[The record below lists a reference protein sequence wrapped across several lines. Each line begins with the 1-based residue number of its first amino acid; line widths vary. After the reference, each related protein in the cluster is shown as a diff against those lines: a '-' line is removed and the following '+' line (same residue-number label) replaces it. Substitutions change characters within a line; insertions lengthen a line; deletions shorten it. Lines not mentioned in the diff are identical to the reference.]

1 MRDLV
6 TARSIKAMSPD
17 AITKVRGL
25 EALAMDLPQVDI
37 HTEHLIH
44 AGMYARTIM
53 VPAGVMITGALIK
66 IATTLIVS
74 GDCAVFMDNETTEL
88 KGYNV
93 LSAEGGRKQAF
104 LAHTDLHMSM
114 LFATN
119 ATTVDQ
125 AEREF
130 TNEIGLL
137 LSRRGD
143 KPLPELKT

>member
-1 MRDLV
+1 
-6 TARSIKAMSPD
+6 
-17 AITKVRGL
+17 
-25 EALAMDLPQVDI
+25 
-37 HTEHLIH
+37 
-44 AGMYARTIM
+44 MYARTIM

-104 LAHTDLHMSM
+104 LAHTDLYMSM